1 MAPEVRTVGEALD
14 WTVGYFEDKGV
25 DEPRRSAEWLLSAAT
40 GLSRIELYAY
50 RARPLEPDERATY
63 RAGIRRRLSGAPLQY
78 VTGEVPFRSLVLH
91 VEPGVFIPRPETE
104 LLVDVGLAYLES
116 IARTGNV
123 DEDRA
128 GGDATARSPVAVDLC
143 AGSGAV
149 AIALAVECPEVRVF
163 ATELSDATARVACG
177 NVERSGACGRVEILQ
192 GDLFGP
198 LPTGLRGEVDVILAN
213 PPYIPSSRM
222 PELPQEVGGFE
233 PALALDGGP
242 EGLDVIIRIAEEA
255 PAWLA
260 PGGFLALEV
269 DESHA
274 ERVAGMLGASLEEVD
289 VRRDLAGRDR
299 IVTAT
304 KEAGR

>member
-1 MAPEVRTVGEALD
+1 MAPEVWTVGEALD
-14 WTVGYFEDKGV
+14 WTVGYFEEKGV

-104 LLVDVGLAYLES
+104 LLVDAGLAHLES
-116 IARTGNV
+116 IARTWDG
-123 DEDRA
+123 A
-128 GGDATARSPVAVDLC
+128 AARPPVAVDLC

-149 AIALAVECPEVRVF
+149 AIALAVECPELRVF

-177 NVERSGACGRVEILQ
+177 NVERSGACGRVDILQ

-222 PELPQEVGGFE
+222 PELPREVGGFE

-242 EGLDVIIRIAEEA
+242 EGLDVIARIADEA

-274 ERVAGMLGASLEEVD
+274 ERVAGMLGASLQEVD